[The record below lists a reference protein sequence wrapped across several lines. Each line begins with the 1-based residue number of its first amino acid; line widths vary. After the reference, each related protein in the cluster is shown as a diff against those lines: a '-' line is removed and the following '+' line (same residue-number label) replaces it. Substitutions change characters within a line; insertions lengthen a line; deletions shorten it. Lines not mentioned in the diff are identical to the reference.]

1 MGIKY
6 YSQGGIVMNSIYI
19 KPKILS
25 IAFLIFLVSCF
36 GKENLFLDMLSGDI
50 ESLAYAG
57 SIVFLLYLF
66 VSLYIKDVKK
76 LESISFTDSL
86 TEVYNRHRFLELAH
100 DELDK
105 HIRSEAP
112 LSFVMIDLDNFKKVN
127 DDYGHNVGDRVLK
140 DISSLISRNIRKTD
154 TFARWGGEEFI
165 LMLPDSDSYSAY
177 KISERLRLLVENHIF
192 KDAGNLTVSIGISE
206 LTECHSLIGTI
217 AQVDKALYKSKLD
230 GRNKVSVSPK
240 TLCGECETCT
250 YIDVI

>member
-1 MGIKY
+1 M
-6 YSQGGIVMNSIYI
+6 SSICV
-19 KPKILS
+19 KPKVL
-25 IAFLIFLVSCF
+25 ATALLIFLVSCL
-36 GKENLFLDMLSGDI
+36 GRENLFLNILSGDMR
-50 ESLAYAG
+50 SLIYVA
-57 SIVFLLYLF
+57 SIFIFLALF
-66 VSLYIKDVKK
+66 VLIYTKDVKK

-127 DDYGHNVGDRVLK
+127 DDYGHNVGDQVLK

-250 YIDVI
+250 YI